1 MGITVLTHALKVV
14 RKPGGFP
21 TKTVKEVISIPGAR
35 KIFSRTRMRAKERQ
49 PGSDYT
55 IFNCPLCNKRNSAC
69 VYAAK
74 EKSQD
79 GRLVFRCNG
88 CYSDVAVQRP
98 IGDIKQ
104 DSEARPPVLL
114 GPDGKQIR

>member
-1 MGITVLTHALKVV
+1 MTLTLLTHAIKI
-14 RKPGGFP
+14 RNSGGGYP
-21 TKTVKEVISIPGAR
+21 TKTVKEQISIPGAR
-35 KIFSRTRMRAKERQ
+35 KIYSKTKMISKKRET
-49 PGSDYT
+49 GSDYT